1 MVGLEL
7 LCVGQIVLSWHRGR
21 NVREIGHVLTSLV
34 LVLGLVC
41 VNGFALALMDLVVG
55 SIHALICHLLGLVL
69 ALLGLLVGLVLVL
82 LLLNLLAL
90 ALGFGRDLSLALLF
104 DFFALAL
111 VVEFIL
117 VLALALTLGV
127 AFTLFFALLGR
138 WEVFSAQRV
147 NDR

>member
-127 AFTLFFALLGR
+127 ACTLFFALLGR

>member
-21 NVREIGHVLTSLV
+21 NVREIGHVLTSLLFV
-34 LVLGLVC
+34 LLC
-41 VNGFALALMDLVVG
+41 VNRLALALMDLLVG

-117 VLALALTLGV
+117 VLALALTRGV
-127 AFTLFFALLGR
+127 AFTLFFALLGL

>member
-7 LCVGQIVLSWHRGR
+7 LCVGQIVLSWHRGG
-21 NVREIGHVLTSLV
+21 NVREIGHVLTSLLFV
-34 LVLGLVC
+34 LVC
-41 VNGFALALMDLVVG
+41 VNRFALALMDLVVG
-55 SIHALICHLLGLVL
+55 SIHTLVCHLLGIVL

-111 VVEFIL
+111 GVEFIL
-117 VLALALTLGV
+117 VLTLALTLGV
-127 AFTLFFALLGR
+127 VFTLFFALLGR
-138 WEVFSAQRV
+138 WEIFSAQRV